1 MVWMMGGRGG
11 RVEMDRLPGGQQSG
25 EPPSPWLQRQV
36 PGAWWSRWGAQ
47 GLASCR
53 LGGGARPVLARG
65 LTAPVCT
72 AFGLFWSGERSCWLG
87 SRPWLLVRSLPSLG
101 WRGGGEMRQEEQG
114 GGWVSR
120 GCPPSSR
127 TSQLGPL
134 EVPRWA
140 QWCAFLPESQ
150 DSEVRR
156 KSQGWCHLPPEPEAE
171 VPAQQRGG
179 CRWRGGPWRGL
190 LSIHLGVLH
199 HQWAHHTPARWD
211 HLRHQPQL
219 CPDAVWLRKG

>member
-1 MVWMMGGRGG
+1 
-11 RVEMDRLPGGQQSG
+11 MDRLPGGQQSG
-25 EPPSPWLQRQV
+25 EPLPPGCRAGAGGLVVQVGSTGTRFLQAWRKGQAG
-36 PGAWWSRWGAQ
+36 PGAWLDG
-47 GLASCR
+47 
-53 LGGGARPVLARG
+53 V
-65 LTAPVCT
+65 VCT
-72 AFGLFWSGERSCWLG
+72 AFGLFWSGEQLCWLG
-87 SRPWLLVRSLPSLG
+87 SRPRLLVRSLPSLG
-101 WRGGGEMRQEEQG
+101 WGGGGEMRQEEQG
-114 GGWVSR
+114 GGWVSW

-134 EVPRWA
+134 EVPWWA

-156 KSQGWCHLPPEPEAE
+156 KSQGWRHLPPEPEAE
-171 VPAQQRGG
+171 VPARQRGG
-179 CRWRGGPWRGL
+179 CRRRGVPWRGL